1 MATDFECCAPLTAGR
16 LLCELIG
23 GLATWARLPLARGT
37 KQPLTFAWKLDCAN
51 QQADKPTT
59 RKSAMSTPVGV
70 PHPELPANLATSP
83 GQKRKRASDSS
94 SPDTRRSKRGAPAAA
109 MATTESDAHQAVQVA
124 QAQAAQ
130 VTQTA
135 QAAQS
140 FLENTVSIAQAAHE
154 HVNVDDFSALAQATA
169 ADHSETTD
177 AANATNTAAAAL
189 NMYPNLHV
197 SQPTT
202 EPFSNQPAQEAHQEN
217 TFNNHSINQPAPAE
231 PMPVAQPTSMP
242 APATPAPANGVQQHP
257 VQQHPVQQHPVQQ
270 QQPQAP
276 PHPQTHPQYKP
287 PNPKPAVGS
296 EEWHKMRKDNHKEG
310 KPSRNTSLQLA
321 SRVNIAGS

>member
-1 MATDFECCAPLTAGR
+1 
-16 LLCELIG
+16 
-23 GLATWARLPLARGT
+23 
-37 KQPLTFAWKLDCAN
+37 
-51 QQADKPTT
+51 
-59 RKSAMSTPVGV
+59 MSTPVGV
-70 PHPELPANLATSP
+70 PHPELPADLATSP

-94 SPDTRRSKRGAPAAA
+94 SPDTRRSKRGAPAAT
-109 MATTESDAHQAVQVA
+109 MATTESDANQAVQVA

-140 FLENTVSIAQAAHE
+140 FLDNTVSIAQAAHE

-177 AANATNTAAAAL
+177 ATNATNTAAAAL

-197 SQPTT
+197 SQPTA
-202 EPFSNQPAQEAHQEN
+202 EPFSSQPAQEAHQEN
-217 TFNNHSINQPAPAE
+217 TFTNHSINQPTPAE
-231 PMPVAQPTSMP
+231 PMPVAQPTSIP
-242 APATPAPANGVQQHP
+242 APAAPAPANG
-257 VQQHPVQQHPVQQ
+257 VQQHPVQQ

-310 KPSRNTSLQLA
+310 KSSGCHSLQLA
-321 SRVNIAGS
+321 SHVNIAGSWASPSRDN